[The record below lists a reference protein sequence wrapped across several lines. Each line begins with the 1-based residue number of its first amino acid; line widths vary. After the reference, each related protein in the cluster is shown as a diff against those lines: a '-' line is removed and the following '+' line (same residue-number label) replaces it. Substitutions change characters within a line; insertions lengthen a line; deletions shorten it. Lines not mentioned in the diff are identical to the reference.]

1 METGFSAIDGPN
13 RALAE
18 YLTELEKAALYN
30 DRDAILGSL
39 DRLVAHLETQFPQEE
54 AVMREHGYLLLEQH
68 IRSHNSFL
76 RQLKRYQERHRM
88 GENVSRRITYDLK
101 IWLTNHIKLQ
111 DGNFSEMAGKKRRR
125 KSGGWWRR
133 LFG

>member
-13 RALAE
+13 RVVAE
-18 YLTELEKAALYN
+18 YLAELERASLF
-30 DRDAILGSL
+30 DERDSTLEIL

-54 AVMREHGYLLLEQH
+54 AVMREHSYLLLEQH

-76 RQLKRYQERHRM
+76 RQLKRYQERHQL

-111 DGNFSEMAGKKRRR
+111 DGNFSEMVGAKKKR